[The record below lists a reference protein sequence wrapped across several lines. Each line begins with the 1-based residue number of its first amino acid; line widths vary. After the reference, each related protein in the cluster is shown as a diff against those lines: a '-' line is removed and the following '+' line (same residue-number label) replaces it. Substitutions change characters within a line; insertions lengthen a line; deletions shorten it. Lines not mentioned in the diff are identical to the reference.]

1 MQHAI
6 RHFLSPMMLSLL
18 LVSLPLGAAQL
29 IDPITKSIKQA
40 GANVKLE
47 PVATGLTAPNWGT
60 SAPGD
65 PDRLFVADQDG
76 ILWAIDL
83 TTGNKVVF
91 ADLSGL
97 LVPLGVAGSDT
108 FDERGLLGV
117 AFHPSYQ
124 DNGLLYTYTSEPA
137 TGAPD
142 FNAPGAATANH
153 ESVITEWQVPSPADP
168 TSVVDPLSRRVLLQI
183 EEPNF
188 NHNAGAI
195 NFGPDH
201 QLYIALGD
209 GGAAD
214 DQGAG
219 HSPQGNG
226 QNPANILGNILRI
239 DTLGNNSANG
249 EYGVPADNPFFPG
262 GAGPFGGEAGC
273 ADGVCDE
280 IFAWGFRNPF
290 RVSFDKETGDLYAA
304 DVGQNDI
311 EEVDVVVAGG
321 NYGWRIKEGSFCFDA
336 NGDDPGF
343 VTDDASCGPPDLI
356 DPVAEYDHDEGIAIV
371 GGFVYRGDDIPSLR
385 GRYIFGD
392 FSREFLANNGRL
404 FFLSKKDIV
413 RKNRIKTSKISELR
427 LAGPDELGLSLLGF
441 GQDANGE
448 LYVLGNMTGV
458 PFGDTGIVLRIAR
471 GSNSNSDS
479 SAAKVRNFR
488 THLRGRSQVPSPVD
502 TRAQGQAIF
511 QLNKDGTALEF
522 TVIVANIENVIGAH
536 IHNAPAGANGPI
548 VLSMVPD
555 TAGFLSDGPFIP
567 DPGVTLNG
575 ILVQGTATVA
585 DLVGPLM
592 GMSLDKLV
600 DEILNG
606 NTYVNVHTVQ
616 NRPGE
621 IRGQIR

>member
-1 MQHAI
+1 MRYAI
-6 RHFLSPMMLSLL
+6 RHFLSAVMLSLL
-18 LVSLPLGAAQL
+18 LVSLPLGATQL
-29 IDPITKSIKQA
+29 IDPISESIKQA
-40 GANVKLE
+40 GVNVNLE

-60 SAPGD
+60 SAPGH
-65 PDRLFVADQDG
+65 PDRLFVTDQDG

-91 ADLSGL
+91 ADLSVL
-97 LVPLGVAGSDT
+97 LVPLGAFGPGS

-117 AFHPSYQ
+117 VFHPDFQ
-124 DNGLLYTYTSEPA
+124 NNGLLYTYTSEPA
-137 TGAPD
+137 TGTPD
-142 FNAPGAATANH
+142 FHAPEAAAANH
-153 ESVITEWQVPSPADP
+153 ESVITEWQVPNPADQA
-168 TSVVDPLSRRVLLQI
+168 SVVDPISRRVLLQI
-183 EEPNF
+183 EQPNF
-188 NHNAGAI
+188 NHNGGAI
-195 NFGPDH
+195 SFGPDH
-201 QLYIALGD
+201 HLYIALGD

-214 DQGAG
+214 DQGVG
-219 HSPQGNG
+219 HSLQGNG

-239 DTLGNNSANG
+239 DPLGNNSANS

-290 RVSFDKETGDLYAA
+290 RISFDKETGDLYAA

-321 NYGWRIKEGSFCFDA
+321 NYGWRIKEGSFCFDP
-336 NGDDPGF
+336 NGADPGF

-356 DPVAEYDHDEGIAIV
+356 DPVAQYDHDEGIAIV
-371 GGFVYRGDDIPSLR
+371 GGFVYRGNDIPSLR
-385 GRYIFGD
+385 GRYVFGD
-392 FSREFLANNGRL
+392 FTRVFFGNNGRL

-413 RKNRIKTSKISELR
+413 KTGSIKTSKISEFR

-458 PFGDTGIVLRIAR
+458 PFGDTGIVLRLAR
-471 GSNSNSDS
+471 GSESNTDS
-479 SAAKVRNFR
+479 SATKVHNFI
-488 THLRGRSQVPSPVD
+488 THLRGRSQVPTSVD

-511 QLNKDGTALEF
+511 QLNKDGTALEY

-567 DPGVTLNG
+567 NPGVTLNG
-575 ILVQGTATVA
+575 ILAQGTATVD

-592 GMSLDKLV
+592 GMSLDNLV

-606 NTYVNVHTVQ
+606 NTYVNVHTVE

>member
-1 MQHAI
+1 MLHAI
-6 RHFLSPMMLSLL
+6 RHCLSPVMLSLL
-18 LVSLPLGAAQL
+18 LVPLPLGAAQL
-29 IDPITKSIKQA
+29 IDPIPKTIKQA
-40 GANVKLE
+40 GARFNLE

-65 PDRLFVADQDG
+65 PDRLFVTDQTG
-76 ILWAIDL
+76 ILWAIEL
-83 TTGNKVVF
+83 TTGDKVVF

-97 LVPLGVAGSDT
+97 LVPLGAFGTGT

-117 AFHPSYQ
+117 AFHPDYQ

-137 TGAPD
+137 TGAAD
-142 FNAPGAATANH
+142 FNAPDSAAANH
-153 ESVITEWQVPSPADP
+153 EAVITEWRVPDP
-168 TSVVDPLSRRVLLQI
+168 TDPASVVDPLSRRVLLQI
-183 EEPNF
+183 EQPNF
-188 NHNAGAI
+188 NHNGGAI
-195 NFGPDH
+195 NFGLDRH
-201 QLYIALGD
+201 LYIALGD
-209 GGAAD
+209 GGSAD
-214 DQGAG
+214 DQGDG
-219 HSPQGNG
+219 HSPEGNG

-239 DTLGNNSANG
+239 DPLGNDSANG

-321 NYGWRIKEGSFCFDA
+321 NYGWRIKEGSFCFDP
-336 NGDDPGF
+336 NGDDRGF
-343 VTDDASCGPPDLI
+343 VTDDASCGPPNLI

-371 GGFVYRGDDIPSLR
+371 GGFVYRGNDIPSLR
-385 GRYIFGD
+385 GRYVFGD
-392 FSREFLANNGRL
+392 FSREFSGNNGRL
-404 FFLSKKDIV
+404 FFLSRRNIVKKD
-413 RKNRIKTSKISELR
+413 RILSSKISELR
-427 LAGPDELGLSLLGF
+427 LAGADELGLSLLGF

-448 LYVLGNMTGV
+448 IYVLGNMTGV
-458 PFGDTGIVLRIAR
+458 PFGDTGIVQRIAR
-471 GSNSNSDS
+471 RSNS
-479 SAAKVRNFR
+479 AGGGTFR
-488 THLRGRSQVPSPVD
+488 SLLRGDNEVPAPVD
-502 TRAQGQAIF
+502 TPAQGQAIF

-522 TVIVANIENVIGAH
+522 TVIVANIENAIGAH
-536 IHNAPAGANGPI
+536 IHNAPADANGPI

-592 GMSLDKLV
+592 GMSLDKLL
-600 DEILNG
+600 DEMRNG
-606 NTYVNVHTVQ
+606 DTYVNVHTVQ

-621 IRGQIR
+621 IRGQVR